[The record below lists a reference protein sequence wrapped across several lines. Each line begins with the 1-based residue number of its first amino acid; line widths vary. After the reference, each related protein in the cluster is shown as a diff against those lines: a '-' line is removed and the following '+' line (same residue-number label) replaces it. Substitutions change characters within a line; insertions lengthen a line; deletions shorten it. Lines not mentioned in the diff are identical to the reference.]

1 MKSPASPTPDSPP
14 LPALALVRSTRFT
27 RVFARF
33 LVIAFLAGIVALLI
47 LPWRQFVSGHGR
59 VIAYNPLDRR
69 INIEALVPGRVKTL
83 HVTEGQLVKKG
94 QVIAEIQDNDPNLL
108 TNLLAQ
114 RDAIASR
121 RDISRERVRAIAVQ
135 IEQQELAKLQS
146 IDAARQRIEAAKA
159 TLDAALLQFRRI
171 EALAAKGISS
181 TRELELTTLQ
191 RDTAKASLRSAEA
204 NLNGTLNSF
213 DATIA
218 SIRAQQGSALAEIA
232 TAERELAS
240 MEVQINATRR
250 QTIEAPRDG
259 VVFRISATDGTYLR
273 PGSPICVIIPDTDS
287 RFVELRIDGNDAP
300 LVQPRVEKD
309 GRVVTPGSPVRL
321 AFSGWPAVQSIGW
334 PNLAVGTFGGEVV
347 FMDPTDDGTGK
358 FRIVVAEK
366 PDLVE
371 RDGVMVEQPWP
382 DRERWL
388 RQGVRVNGWVLLN
401 EVPLWFE
408 LWRTVN
414 GFPPTITENNDK
426 GGSAY

>member
-273 PGSPICVIIPDTDS
+273 PGGPICVIIPDTDS